1 MSIISSEAKW
11 AVLQRVVRLSP
22 EEIRGTTKG
31 KEYEA
36 GFIAGAT
43 RRPTNE
49 EIVAGAKAFYEAL
62 KPDSYPQWDSD
73 CALRA
78 EYYDAMRL
86 AVKARMN
93 LLDETKSAIS
103 RSKHS
108 TDDVRFVGSRD
119 EKLGIPWS
127 QAEKVLDID
136 YDEGYGGQ
144 EIAADLVVAFTDG
157 GFLRREEYDGSE
169 WWEYEPPFRVP
180 ETQKPFKL
188 VKALS
193 YYTRLLVDINY
204 PMEATEE

>member
-11 AVLQRVVRLSP
+11 AVLQRVVRLSL

-78 EYYDAMRL
+78 DYIDAMRL
-86 AVKARMN
+86 AVKAMQR
-93 LLDETKSAIS
+93 K
-103 RSKHS
+103 
-108 TDDVRFVGSRD
+108 
-119 EKLGIPWS
+119 
-127 QAEKVLDID
+127 
-136 YDEGYGGQ
+136 
-144 EIAADLVVAFTDG
+144 
-157 GFLRREEYDGSE
+157 
-169 WWEYEPPFRVP
+169 
-180 ETQKPFKL
+180 
-188 VKALS
+188 
-193 YYTRLLVDINY
+193 
-204 PMEATEE
+204 ATEE